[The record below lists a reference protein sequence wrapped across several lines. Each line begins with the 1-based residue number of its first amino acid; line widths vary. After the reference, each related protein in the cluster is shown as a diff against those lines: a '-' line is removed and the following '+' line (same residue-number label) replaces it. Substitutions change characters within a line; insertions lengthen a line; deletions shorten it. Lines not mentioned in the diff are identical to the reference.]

1 MQWQERKK
9 ILFQKEKIGSCQGSE
24 FVISVF
30 EFWKLM
36 TCYHNYCLLRYVLN
50 VLTDNIFVLIFIN
63 FHFFVVSL
71 HRNTIY
77 IYEF

>member
-36 TCYHNYCLLRYVLN
+36 TCCHIIVFCDMYLMY
-50 VLTDNIFVLIFIN
+50 
-63 FHFFVVSL
+63 
-71 HRNTIY
+71 
-77 IYEF
+77 